1 MSVPALSVQEPA
13 AEPPAA
19 ERPPLREL
27 LPTGTWRVLVGLG
40 MVVTV
45 VASFAHF
52 GFTSHALVGAVLAPT
67 LVLLTAIDAKHR
79 LLPNVIVL
87 PATLTVAVILAASDP
102 RTFLA
107 HLVVAAAAGGF
118 FFAFAA
124 FFPGALG
131 IGDTKLVFLLGLAL
145 GGKVLG
151 AIFIGFLAGLVPA
164 LYVIAKRGPAARK
177 ETIPYGPYLALGGL
191 VVFFLS

>member
-1 MSVPALSVQEPA
+1 MLA
-13 AEPPAA
+13 AI
-19 ERPPLREL
+19 
-27 LPTGTWRVLVGLG
+27 
-40 MVVTV
+40 

-52 GFTSHALVGAVLAPT
+52 GFTSHALVGAVFTPT
-67 LVLLTAIDAKHR
+67 LVLLTAIDVQHR
-79 LLPNVIVL
+79 LLPNAIVLSATLAVGVIV
-87 PATLTVAVILAASDP
+87 AISDP
-102 RTFLA
+102 RAFLA

-131 IGDTKLVFLLGLAL
+131 MGDTKLVFLLGLAL

-151 AIFIGFLAGLVPA
+151 AIFLAFAAVLVVA
-164 LYVIAKRGPAARK
+164 LYIIFRRGAAARK
-177 ETIPYGPYLALGGL
+177 DTIPFGPFLAFGGL